1 MHCSNPQDAPSKR
14 GISGA
19 ASFRH
24 SHTAD
29 ESCQRDAVKTE
40 QETALEQSRFL
51 HEVRTFDF
59 IARRLWP
66 LLRPLARS
74 HLEPRC
80 RICAVP
86 SAYSELNAG
95 GICTACLQHDEHSAQ
110 AASGDEADRQLVA
123 DVHASLSAA
132 QGSGGNYDAILLF
145 SGGKDSCYLLHR
157 IQQDYPGLRMLALLV
172 DNGFM
177 SPVALRNAASTIA
190 RFNVDHVIFKPDPT
204 FVRKLFNLA
213 FREIP
218 RQHGYSIVDMM
229 DGQLTFDSARNLAAN
244 LDVPLIVCG
253 LGRTQVANIFGG
265 VRIEL
270 SEEDERNPLAAR
282 QNLNLEEHFTADD
295 MRHWFDRER
304 WPQHR
309 RPRVLMPLVAW
320 NPAESDIVAMVERLG
335 LLRRGQGNPLL
346 TNNAF
351 IPLIA
356 ISEVAT
362 FGFNSFEIE
371 FSRLIREGRI
381 PQRYWRN
388 LFEMVEYSARTGR
401 FLSKSSLEVLQRL
414 GLSRHDVGLN

>member
-1 MHCSNPQDAPSKR
+1 M
-14 GISGA
+14 
-19 ASFRH
+19 
-24 SHTAD
+24 
-29 ESCQRDAVKTE
+29 E
-40 QETALEQSRFL
+40 QAQFL
-51 HEVRTFDF
+51 REVRTFDF

-66 LLRPLARS
+66 LLRPLARA
-74 HLEPRC
+74 HLRPRC

-86 SAYSELNAG
+86 SAYAELDTH
-95 GICTACLQHDEHSAQ
+95 GICPACLLYDEHAGQ
-110 AASGDEADRQLVA
+110 TPPGNELDQQLEAG
-123 DVHASLSAA
+123 VHACLSAA
-132 QGSGGNYDAILLF
+132 QGGDGNYDAILLF

-157 IQQDYPGLRMLALLV
+157 IQRDYPGLRMLALLV

-177 SPVALRNAASTIA
+177 SPIALKNAAATIA
-190 RFNVDHVIFKPDPT
+190 RFNIDHVIFKPDPA

-244 LDVPLIVCG
+244 LEVPLVICG

-265 VRIEL
+265 VRIEF
-270 SEEDERNPLAAR
+270 SEEDERNPLSAR
-282 QNLNLEEHFTADD
+282 QGLDLKEHFTADD
-295 MRHWFDRER
+295 MRHWFDRAR
-304 WPQHR
+304 RPQR
-309 RPRVLMPLVAW
+309 RQPRVLMPLVAW
-320 NPAESDIVAMVERLG
+320 NPPESDIIATVERLG

-356 ISEVAT
+356 ISEVAS

-381 PQRYWRN
+381 PHKYWRN

-401 FLSKSSLEVLQRL
+401 FLSKSSLDVLKRL
-414 GLSRHDVGLN
+414 GLSRQDVGLN